1 MTGNEQLVWGIS
13 IIEGAV
19 RIRFADGSLKT
30 LHSNDISLDEPETP
44 LYKMVDKEIDVV
56 YRPWEEKTE
65 NMKYKWKDIINY
77 NC

>member
-1 MTGNEQLVWGIS
+1 
-13 IIEGAV
+13 
-19 RIRFADGSLKT
+19 

-65 NMKYKWKDIINY
+65 NMKYKEDKKKAEKAEMNGGLFDVPEEKNEEPEKSEE
-77 NC
+77 NN